1 MPIFKGLIVED
12 SEVQRDVLKDLLESD
27 DEIEIIGMSDNGQ
40 EAIQLTAQLQPDFI
54 TMDLQMEGMDGL
66 QATRKILKSQPI
78 PIFVVSASENDE
90 VVFKALS
97 LGAIEVISKSD
108 MSSDNASHLI
118 QKIKKVLRSEK

>member
-40 EAIQLTAQLQPDFI
+40 EAIQL
-54 TMDLQMEGMDGL
+54 DGL